1 MLKPLLEPKKD
12 LEMKK
17 LVLVLVLGLCEKDCT
32 ICCFLCSAA

>member
-17 LVLVLVLGLCEKDCT
+17 LVLVLGLCEKDCT